1 MARTRFARRPA
12 ALLLFDLDRFKSIN
26 DKFGHGAGDGVLTA
40 FCQLATSLL
49 RPTDLFGRIGGEEFA
64 SLLPDTTRQDALLL
78 AERLRAAFEATT
90 HPLADG
96 PLSATASVGVAI
108 SDDASSDLAGLLDVA
123 DQALYRAKA
132 MGRNRVELS
141 TAFGRTAVGAV
152 ARRSFRN
159 GKWRLIWSST
169 VQGGGKRRGP
179 RSEYLAQLGPALFLI
194 AAGENASPFA
204 QYHQLVW
211 RVHNRVRARRVEAIV
226 AVEDGLNPPP
236 SPP

>member
-1 MARTRFARRPA
+1 MVAR
-12 ALLLFDLDRFKSIN
+12 
-26 DKFGHGAGDGVLTA
+26 

-90 HPLADG
+90 HTLADG

-108 SDDASSDLAGLLDVA
+108 SDDASSDLLPSWMWQIRPADLVFDGPWRREAAGSSVGITWLNLD
-123 DQALYRAKA
+123 RHC
-132 MGRNRVELS
+132 
-141 TAFGRTAVGAV
+141 
-152 ARRSFRN
+152 FRM
-159 GKWRLIWSST
+159 
-169 VQGGGKRRGP
+169 
-179 RSEYLAQLGPALFLI
+179 I

-211 RVHNRVRARRVEAIV
+211 TVHNRVPVKRARRVEAIV

>member
-1 MARTRFARRPA
+1 MQRFR
-12 ALLLFDLDRFKSIN
+12 S
-26 DKFGHGAGDGVLTA
+26 GGAGSELSSRQG
-40 FCQLATSLL
+40 
-49 RPTDLFGRIGGEEFA
+49 
-64 SLLPDTTRQDALLL
+64 TTRSK
-78 AERLRAAFEATT
+78 
-90 HPLADG
+90 PLAKG
-96 PLSATASVGVAI
+96 FALTIWWSFPRARGAAPSGVA
-108 SDDASSDLAGLLDVA
+108 DFCLA
-123 DQALYRAKA
+123 Y
-132 MGRNRVELS
+132 
-141 TAFGRTAVGAV
+141 AFGRTAVGAV

-179 RSEYLAQLGPALFLI
+179 RSEYLAQLGSALFLI